1 MRQPEDAESGRPDHV
16 LMFVLGDVPERWRGR
31 ARQISFIPLLPD
43 EADSVLTG
51 REGEAVNEDDEAL
64 LKLAAR
70 GLSAP
75 AIARASGL
83 SIRTVHRRLAR
94 LREQLQVE
102 SSAELAAELSR
113 RGFGE

>member
-1 MRQPEDAESGRPDHV
+1 MRQPEDAESGRPDPV
-16 LMFVLGDVPERWRGR
+16 LMFVLGDVPDRWRGR
-31 ARQISFIPLLPD
+31 ARQVSFIPLLP
-43 EADSVLTG
+43 EEVDSVLAG
-51 REGEAVNEDDEAL
+51 REGAAVNEDDEAL
-64 LKLAAR
+64 LRLAAR
-70 GLSAP
+70 GMPAP

-102 SSAELAAELSR
+102 TSSELASELSR

>member
-1 MRQPEDAESGRPDHV
+1 MRQPEDAESRPPDHV
-16 LMFVLGDVPERWRGR
+16 LMFVLGEVPDRWRGR
-31 ARQISFIPLLPD
+31 ARQVSFIPLLPD
-43 EADSVLTG
+43 EVVSVLAG
-51 REGEAVNEDDEAL
+51 REDAVVNEGDEAL

-102 SSAELAAELSR
+102 TSSELAAELSQ